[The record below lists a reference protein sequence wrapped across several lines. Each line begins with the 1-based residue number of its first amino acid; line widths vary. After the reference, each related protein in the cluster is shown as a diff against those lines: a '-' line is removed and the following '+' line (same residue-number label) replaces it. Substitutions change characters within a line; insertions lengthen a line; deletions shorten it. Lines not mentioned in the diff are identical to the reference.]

1 MVLPNFIC
9 VSAEKAGTTPLFR
22 ILVQHRD
29 IFMPRNKETHY
40 FTQLWN
46 WKPLA
51 FYEAHFFKGCA
62 EERAVGEATPE
73 YMRFP
78 EVPARLSETLGR
90 DLKLI
95 FCLRD
100 PVKRAFSQY
109 HLRCRLME
117 ETESFEAAIALEAE
131 RAAANPYLGRRQA
144 YLGGSRYLEQIERF
158 LPHFPRENMF
168 FVILEEDLKKNR
180 AATVSRIFDFLEVG
194 PDPKVRLDLIDSGDT
209 APRIRFS
216 SEARPLYNRTKT
228 NRRRLPREPSPSK
241 PATAGPFRSSNG
253 RHPTRW
259 TTSSAW
265 PGISRS
271 SWARN
276 WPASSIATNS
286 RTKSTAWRYS
296 SAAISL
302 AGDATDP
309 AISPAYGLR
318 APPRCP
324 TDSRGGCGR
333 GC

>member
-9 VSAEKAGTTPLFR
+9 VGAEKGGTTPLFR

-62 EERAVGEATPE
+62 GERAVGEATPE

-78 EVPARLSETLGR
+78 EVPARLSEALGR

-117 ETESFEAAIALEAE
+117 ETESFEVAVALEAK
-131 RAAANPYLGRRQA
+131 RTAANPYLGRRQA

-168 FVILEEDLKKNR
+168 FMILEEDLKENR
-180 AATVSRIFDFLEVG
+180 AATVSRLLDFLDVG
-194 PDPKVRLDLIDSGDT
+194 PDPKIRLDVIDSSNA
-209 APRIRFS
+209 APRVRFS
-216 SEARPLYNRTKT
+216 SEARPIHSRTKT
-228 NRRRLPREPSPSK
+228 GRHRLPPGTIAFETGNNWADSIVERPSSYALDHFRRL
-241 PATAGPFRSSNG
+241 
-253 RHPTRW
+253 
-259 TTSSAW
+259 
-265 PGISRS
+265 
-271 SWARN
+271 ARN
-276 WPASSIATNS
+276 LTVELDEELARQLYRNEFKNEVDGLETFLGRDLSC
-286 RTKSTAWRYS
+286 WRR
-296 SAAISL
+296 
-302 AGDATDP
+302 D
-309 AISPAYGLR
+309 
-318 APPRCP
+318 
-324 TDSRGGCGR
+324 
-333 GC
+333 